1 MKMTKEERLKYQR
14 ERRLLNGNRD
24 TKTYEK
30 TMNGYLMRM
39 YRNMKSRV
47 TGVQSKKAHLYKG
60 KELMD
65 KELFYEFAKCSP
77 MFRTLFYQYE
87 ESDYTQKLAPTPD
100 RIDSTKGYT
109 IDNIQWVTHSVN
121 SGRITRGTNGQISKN
136 IMYS

>member
-1 MKMTKEERLKYQR
+1 MTKEERLKYQR
-14 ERRLLNGNRD
+14 ERRFLNGNQD

-87 ESDYTQKLAPTPD
+87 GSGYTQKLAPTPD

>member
-1 MKMTKEERLKYQR
+1 MTKEERLKYQQ
-14 ERRLLNGNRD
+14 EQRLLNGNQY

-30 TMNGYLMRM
+30 TMNGFLMRM

-47 TGVQSKKAHLYKG
+47 TGVQSKKAHLYKD

-65 KELFYEFAKCSP
+65 KDLFYEFAKCSP
-77 MFRTLFYQYE
+77 VFLTLFYQYE
-87 ESDYTQKLAPTPD
+87 GSGYSQKLAPTPD

-121 SGRITRGTNGQISKN
+121 SRRGAISKHEQAVKN
-136 IMYS
+136 SVYS

>member
-1 MKMTKEERLKYQR
+1 MTKEERLKYQR
-14 ERRLLNGNRD
+14 ERRLLNGNQD

-30 TMNGYLMRM
+30 TLNGYLMRM

-47 TGVQSKKAHLYKG
+47 TGVQSKKARLYQG

-87 ESDYTQKLAPTPD
+87 KEGYVQKLAPTPD
-100 RIDSTKGYT
+100 RKDTSKGYT
-109 IDNIQWVTHSVN
+109 MENIQWVTHSVN
-121 SGRITRGTNGQISKN
+121 SSRGAISKHEQSAKN
-136 IMYS
+136 FVHS